1 MDWNSKSRKLKIFT
15 KTDEISAVFIIV
27 VDEIQPQY
35 LNLKYLVLCSAVDV
49 QALQNTLTVQKKV
62 TKFW

>member
-15 KTDEISAVFIIV
+15 QTDEISAVFIIV

>member
-15 KTDEISAVFIIV
+15 QTDEISAVFIIV

-49 QALQNTLTVQKKV
+49 QVLQNTLTVQKKV